1 MKHRYSFLYL
11 RFLNDFVQRL
21 ILQVEEKVE
30 VTDIGKGGEEQAA
43 GFEQRKVF
51 DKVEVTEKQEV
62 EVTDKHV
69 EVTDKQVEVTDK
81 QEKIVVKVDA
91 GVQHNG
97 FFETSFEV
105 SPASEDPEPE
115 REVSQVVRKDWGS
128 QTPVLQTRDWSGQ
141 VEAAGRVD
149 FGVQVELGEVQW
161 QRSLSSEEVDV
172 DAFLEAEEKEKQE
185 ESMVSLVILLE
196 ERVKELE
203 GLLDKERRTK
213 VTGRK
218 RRVEDWD
225 KELRAVRLALQVALE
240 ESNLVRLELEAT
252 KEIRSNMEAGFLE
265 ERRRGEEEVREKV
278 KEAERRRRDLEVELE
293 EAVGESRCLREQ
305 VSRMETRIEE
315 LEGEVCCLLKL
326 KQKIKSNI
334 LR

>member
-1 MKHRYSFLYL
+1 MQSNLKMKHRYSFLYL

-43 GFEQRKVF
+43 GFEQKKVF
-51 DKVEVTEKQEV
+51 DKVEVTDKQEV

-128 QTPVLQTRDWSGQ
+128 QTPVLHTQDWSGQ
-141 VEAAGRVD
+141 
-149 FGVQVELGEVQW
+149 L
-161 QRSLSSEEVDV
+161 
-172 DAFLEAEEKEKQE
+172 
-185 ESMVSLVILLE
+185 
-196 ERVKELE
+196 
-203 GLLDKERRTK
+203 
-213 VTGRK
+213 
-218 RRVEDWD
+218 
-225 KELRAVRLALQVALE
+225 
-240 ESNLVRLELEAT
+240 
-252 KEIRSNMEAGFLE
+252 
-265 ERRRGEEEVREKV
+265 
-278 KEAERRRRDLEVELE
+278 
-293 EAVGESRCLREQ
+293 
-305 VSRMETRIEE
+305 
-315 LEGEVCCLLKL
+315 
-326 KQKIKSNI
+326 
-334 LR
+334 